1 MTPTFREADH
11 PRNGSG
17 EFATKINT
25 DPAGQLAVPT
35 TPATSMKTPEQIA
48 DDAMGAFTPLD
59 EPDEASPFGYDVEEQ
74 SADFIRDQII
84 GAIES
89 DRAQRVSEPATATW
103 EERRDAYW
111 RMQEAF
117 RLDGIGRIASKI
129 PAGSVAQFSMND
141 ADPPRLSFDFILDE
155 DREIDE
161 DLTEQLRDE
170 LDQIAADLEIN
181 DSYDAGNLI
190 PSGDEDNTW
199 VIISSQSQEQT
210 A

>member
-11 PRNGSG
+11 PRASSG

-59 EPDEASPFGYDVEEQ
+59 EQ

-84 GAIES
+84 GAVES
-89 DRAQRVSEPATATW
+89 DRAQRVSEPAPATW

-170 LDQIAADLEIN
+170 LDQIVADLEIN

-199 VIISSQSQEQT
+199 EIISSQSQEQT